1 MTQQWTLAIFD
12 MNVLKSKSNQNYAKN
27 PSAICLSSHH
37 PLLHFFRK
45 EILFANSA
53 PHDFLQS
60 NGSSSS
66 SFKFVRT
73 QNDTENKLVPKS
85 CIAQYQHKHNTNSKH
100 FMTCEP
106 F

>member
-1 MTQQWTLAIFD
+1 MPKIPLQSVWAHITLYSTS
-12 MNVLKSKSNQNYAKN
+12 LERKY
-27 PSAICLSSHH
+27 CLPIQ
-37 PLLHFFRK
+37 PLM
-45 EILFANSA
+45 I
-53 PHDFLQS
+53 FLQS

-66 SFKFVRT
+66 SFEFVRT